1 MQRTVDYRG
10 FEIDVELVPS
20 SEDMFDAWF
29 RILGPTPTQ
38 GVAAPGLRIKV
49 RGGPFSRRWAYFV
62 AEIAGQASID
72 VILGPDD

>member
-1 MQRTVDYRG
+1 MQRTVGYRG
-10 FEIDVELVPS
+10 FEIDVGLVPT

-29 RILGPTPTQ
+29 RLQGPTHAR

-49 RGGPFSRRWAYFV
+49 SGGPFSRRWAYFV

-72 VILGPDD
+72 VILGPVD

>member
-1 MQRTVDYRG
+1 MQRTVKYRG
-10 FEIDVELVPS
+10 FEIYVDLAPT

-29 RILGPTPTQ
+29 RIEGPTHDR

-49 RGGPFSRRWAYFV
+49 RGGPFSSRWAYFV

-72 VILGPDD
+72 VILGPGE

>member
-1 MQRTVDYRG
+1 MQRKVNYRG
-10 FEIDVELVPS
+10 FEIDVDLVPT
-20 SEDMFDAWF
+20 SEDMFDTWF
-29 RILGPTPTQ
+29 RIQGPTHAR
-38 GVAAPGLRIKV
+38 GVVALGLRIKV

>member
-1 MQRTVDYRG
+1 MQRTVKYRG
-10 FEIDVELVPS
+10 FEIDVDLVPT

-29 RILGPTPTQ
+29 RIHGPTHAP
-38 GVAAPGLRIKV
+38 GVAALGLRIKV

>member
-1 MQRTVDYRG
+1 MQRTVGYRG
-10 FEIDVELVPS
+10 FEIDVDLVPT

-29 RILGPTPTQ
+29 RIQGPTHAR
-38 GVAAPGLRIKV
+38 VVLARGLRIKV

-72 VILGPDD
+72 VILGSDD